1 MNKTD
6 FMSLVKLL
14 ITPVVLM
21 ILGVVLL
28 VCPDSATTILVRI
41 LGWLLI
47 AVAVG
52 LGIWAVA
59 VPGSIVSRV
68 LGAAIFGLAGIWM
81 VTHPL
86 GLAVWLG
93 RLVGILLLIQGLQD
107 IIYIR
112 SLHASLFL
120 PLLTAVAGIILVVL
134 PMTTSR
140 LVFRGSGAVVLI
152 IGGYML
158 FDRLR
163 NRSRLQGPPDNPN
176 IIDAL

>member
-1 MNKTD
+1 MTDREKFYILTVNEVITLNKTD

-14 ITPVVLM
+14 ITPVILM

-86 GLAVWLG
+86 GLAVCW
-93 RLVGILLLIQGLQD
+93 
-107 IIYIR
+107 
-112 SLHASLFL
+112 
-120 PLLTAVAGIILVVL
+120 AGWWA
-134 PMTTSR
+134 
-140 LVFRGSGAVVLI
+140 FCC
-152 IGGYML
+152 
-158 FDRLR
+158 
-163 NRSRLQGPPDNPN
+163 
-176 IIDAL
+176 